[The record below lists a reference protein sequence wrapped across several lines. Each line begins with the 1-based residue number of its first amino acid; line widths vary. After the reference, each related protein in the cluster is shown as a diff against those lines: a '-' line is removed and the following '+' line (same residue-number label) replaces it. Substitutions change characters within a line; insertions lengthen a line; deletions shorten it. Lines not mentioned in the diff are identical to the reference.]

1 MPMGLVSVITGRL
14 SQAFLL
20 IFVMSLVGFI
30 GIHSVGNPVYNVV
43 NIETATP
50 DDIRRATI
58 LLGLDQPVWR
68 QYLVFVQ
75 NVATGTFGT
84 SYIYHQPAFGLVL
97 DKLPATFELAFLA
110 MVVATIFGTGIGLL
124 AGTRPSSALD
134 RVIVT
139 SSVYALS
146 VPSFWLSMMLIL
158 VGAVMTGWFPPGG
171 RGATAT
177 LLGFHWS
184 FLTGDGL
191 RHLVLPALALAIPN
205 IALVARLAR
214 AGTVEVE
221 RMEFIRFCIAKGLS
235 KRRILFR
242 HTLPNISLPIITIVG
257 LQFGGMLA
265 FAVVVESIFA
275 WPGVGKLLIDSI
287 QLLDRPVVMA
297 TLTFTAIAFVA
308 LNTLVDLLYA
318 VLDPR
323 VRISA

>member
-1 MPMGLVSVITGRL
+1 MALISVISGRL
-14 SQAFLL
+14 VQAFLL
-20 IFVMSLVGFI
+20 IFVMSLLGFV

-50 DDIRRATI
+50 EDIRQATI
-58 LLGLDQPVWR
+58 MLGLDQPLWQ
-68 QYLVFVQ
+68 QYLVFVR
-75 NVATGTFGT
+75 NVATGTFGV

-97 DKLPATFELAFLA
+97 DKLPATFELAFFA
-110 MVVATIFGTGIGLL
+110 MLVATIAGTGIGLL
-124 AGTRPSSALD
+124 AGTRPGSLLD
-134 RVIVT
+134 RTIVT

-146 VPSFWLSMMLIL
+146 IPSFWLSMMLIL

-177 LLGFHWS
+177 LFGIDWS
-184 FLTGDGL
+184 FLTGDGI

-205 IALVARLAR
+205 IALIARLAR

-221 RMEFIRFCIAKGLS
+221 RMEFSRFCIAKGLS
-235 KRRILFR
+235 RKRMLFR

-297 TLTFTAIAFVA
+297 TLTLTAIAFVA
-308 LNTLVDLLYA
+308 LNTLVDLIYA
-318 VLDPR
+318 LLDPR

>member
-1 MPMGLVSVITGRL
+1 MALLSAISGRL

-20 IFVMSLVGFI
+20 IFVMSLVGFV

-50 DDIRRATI
+50 EDIRRATI
-58 LLGLDQPVWR
+58 LLGLDQPLWR
-68 QYLVFVQ
+68 QYLVFIQ
-75 NVATGTFGT
+75 NIATGSFGT
-84 SYIYHQPAFGLVL
+84 SYIYHLPAFGLVL
-97 DKLPATFELAFLA
+97 SKLPATLELAVCAIVL
-110 MVVATIFGTGIGLL
+110 ATIVGTALGLL
-124 AGTRPSSALD
+124 AGTRAGSLRD

-171 RGATAT
+171 RGATGE
-177 LLGFHWS
+177 LFGFDWS
-184 FLTGDGL
+184 FLTRDGL

-205 IALVARLAR
+205 IALIARLAR

-221 RMEFIRFCIAKGLS
+221 RMEFTRFGIAKGLS
-235 KRRILFR
+235 RRRILLR
-242 HTLPNISLPIITIVG
+242 HTLPNISLPIITVVG

-265 FAVVVESIFA
+265 FAVVVETIFA

-308 LNTLVDLLYA
+308 LNTLVDVLYT

-323 VRISA
+323 VRISS